1 MGWVTSPHNPKNKR
15 RSVDMD
21 INELRVRHM
30 IRALADCAVETS
42 SKAMQDMIKHLFDAR
57 INNGVNEKCDIFL
70 AEAMCSLMKHT
81 VETVLTSEKFQDI
94 RNIPNIPEES
104 VQLASTVLEIA
115 ADRFSEEYI
124 GFVKAKDLTTLED
137 HIRALKAVEIYLT
150 VKDYPGFCEYVY
162 NKLREKEHE

>member
-1 MGWVTSPHNPKNKR
+1 
-15 RSVDMD
+15 MD
-21 INELRVRHM
+21 INELRIRHM
-30 IRALADCAVETS
+30 IKALADCAVETS
-42 SKAMQDMIKHLFDAR
+42 SKAMQDMIKHLFD
-57 INNGVNEKCDIFL
+57 NGGNEKCDIFL

-124 GFVKAKDLTTLED
+124 GFVKAKDLTTLDE
-137 HIRALKAVEIYLT
+137 HIKALKAVEIYLT
-150 VKDYPGFCEYVY
+150 VRDYPGFCEYVY

>member
-1 MGWVTSPHNPKNKR
+1 
-15 RSVDMD
+15 MD
-21 INELRVRHM
+21 INELRDRHM
-30 IRALADCAVETS
+30 IKALADCAVETS

-94 RNIPNIPEES
+94 PNIPEES

-124 GFVKAKDLTTLED
+124 GFVKVKNLTTLED

>member
-1 MGWVTSPHNPKNKR
+1 
-15 RSVDMD
+15 MD
-21 INELRVRHM
+21 ISELRVRHM

-42 SKAMQDMIKHLFDAR
+42 SKAMQDMIKHLFD
-57 INNGVNEKCDIFL
+57 NGGNEKCDIFL

-124 GFVKAKDLTTLED
+124 GFVKAKDLTTLDE
-137 HIRALKAVEIYLT
+137 HIKALKAVEIYLT